1 MESNINADIS
11 ENKYNPFTEE
21 NNIKSSIKKKSSFN
35 QIVNEKNKNNFI
47 NNIQRESSLIRS
59 TLNEREN
66 PENLSQISDISLTK
80 NTLIEEDEEESKDV
94 LLNLFDKKNKEEKID
109 EYLKPKLW
117 KYKNKIYHKELEE
130 KFEKI
135 KNSMNK
141 DEIRKLNN
149 ELKNK
154 KINEENEE
162 DEFKMIKLDDLNDIK
177 EKDEEKLKENIFVV
191 RKIYKDNNS
200 FYRCVIFSI
209 FENMV
214 LTNNILFFKELLI
227 EIDFIVS
234 SENNR
239 NKELFPDE
247 TLINDL
253 QLNIKAEMVKNLLYI
268 LIKSME
274 KSITSSYELL
284 LKLFT
289 DIEIEFDASIIL
301 LVRYLL
307 CFYIDENKYKTYSKE
322 EKIEVGDLIPQK
334 YKEMHIFLQKK
345 FELFFINELL
355 KLKSYDNK
363 IIYYL
368 LPYFFDTSLNIIYY
382 YPNSKNAIYQ
392 KQYGIKE
399 DKDNFDINLFYYKN
413 SFYIYYTNK
422 FYEFHKKII
431 DKIEENT
438 NKEIIKEEN
447 NILNEEEKNNN
458 EINEDTFKQ
467 YFICENCNKEYNNE
481 NNKENLLK
489 LCNECLNEKFK
500 NDVYQLFLLYL
511 QFVNHNNKNYKLQR
525 DNYFYTML
533 HKTEVKPGLSLFAVM
548 NESDYL
554 IYKEVDKIK
563 KDICLICTKNSIR
576 KNFYYKLPCGCRF
589 CSKPCFNKYLEI
601 MIKKHYEKMCKNSY
615 NKMIFLYDFCICGKK
630 YYYDDII
637 ILYDFLK
644 SKKRINESQILIRI
658 VQNRWKWKCAKC
670 DKNFDPFCLNKR
682 LYLTDDKINKEFYGK
697 HLKHLICSD
706 CYDKIIDSHISRV
719 ECDYC
724 QSKHSI
730 IAVAKLSYQNKDQ
743 DSCANF

>member
-1 MESNINADIS
+1 M
-11 ENKYNPFTEE
+11 
-21 NNIKSSIKKKSSFN
+21 
-35 QIVNEKNKNNFI
+35 
-47 NNIQRESSLIRS
+47 
-59 TLNEREN
+59 
-66 PENLSQISDISLTK
+66 
-80 NTLIEEDEEESKDV
+80 
-94 LLNLFDKKNKEEKID
+94 NLFDKKNKEEKID

-322 EKIEVGDLIPQK
+322 EKIDVGDLIPQK

-382 YPNSKNAIYQ
+382 YPNSKNSVYQ
-392 KQYGIKE
+392 NQYGIKE
-399 DKDNFDINLFYYKN
+399 DKDDFDINLFYYKN
-413 SFYIYYTNK
+413 SCNIYYTNK

-431 DKIEENT
+431 DKIDKNN

-467 YFICENCNKEYNNE
+467 
-481 NNKENLLK
+481 
-489 LCNECLNEKFK
+489 
-500 NDVYQLFLLYL
+500 
-511 QFVNHNNKNYKLQR
+511 
-525 DNYFYTML
+525 
-533 HKTEVKPGLSLFAVM
+533 
-548 NESDYL
+548 
-554 IYKEVDKIK
+554 
-563 KDICLICTKNSIR
+563 
-576 KNFYYKLPCGCRF
+576 
-589 CSKPCFNKYLEI
+589 
-601 MIKKHYEKMCKNSY
+601 
-615 NKMIFLYDFCICGKK
+615 
-630 YYYDDII
+630 
-637 ILYDFLK
+637 
-644 SKKRINESQILIRI
+644 
-658 VQNRWKWKCAKC
+658 
-670 DKNFDPFCLNKR
+670 
-682 LYLTDDKINKEFYGK
+682 
-697 HLKHLICSD
+697 
-706 CYDKIIDSHISRV
+706 
-719 ECDYC
+719 
-724 QSKHSI
+724 
-730 IAVAKLSYQNKDQ
+730 
-743 DSCANF
+743 